1 MGFKKNIEHIKRYK
15 DLAKLLYKY
24 GRGDIAR
31 QMEMEESEIPEDAG
45 SDEKAEQ
52 LPDDLEKLGPT
63 YVKLGQF
70 LSTRADF
77 LPPKYLKELTRL
89 QDKVKPIP
97 GEEMEKILT
106 TELGV
111 RISKA
116 FEYFD
121 YTPMASASLGQV
133 HFARLRGGKAV
144 AVKIQ
149 RPDIRQQIF
158 DDLDAFE
165 DVTEFME
172 KHTDIG
178 KQLMLRS
185 TLEEFRKAMIQE
197 LDYLKEAQNLITL
210 SENLK
215 EFEKIIVP
223 LPVMDYTTSRV
234 LTMDYIRG
242 KNINKLSP
250 LGQMELNGHELAEE
264 LFKAYLQQILIDGFF
279 HADPHPGNI
288 YITDTGILALLDL
301 GMVARVSEKLKT
313 SLIRILI
320 AVSEGEGEKAA
331 EYTLSIGEKLESVNE
346 KQFIRDVSELVNQ
359 TQDNNLEQIEVG
371 RLMLEITRVS
381 AINGIRLPDEI
392 IMLGKALMNLDKAGK
407 KLDPKFD
414 PNESLRRN
422 APKLIRKVLSDSFRR
437 GNIYEK
443 LLDVKNIMEN
453 LPARINDILNNMA
466 NNQFTIQTKIVDEK
480 DFISGLKESANR
492 MTIGLVLAALIVG
505 AALLMQVDTAFRLFG
520 YPGLAIL
527 FFLFAAIGG
536 LILVFRVLFKDK

>member
-15 DLAKLLYKY
+15 DLAMLLYKY

-31 QMEMEESEIPEDAG
+31 QMEMEEGENPEDTG

-77 LPPKYLKELTRL
+77 LPPKYLKELARL
-89 QDKVKPIP
+89 QDKVQPIP
-97 GEEMEKILT
+97 GEEMEKTLT
-106 TELGV
+106 SELGI

-133 HFARLRGGKAV
+133 HFAKLRGGKPV

-165 DVTEFME
+165 DVSEFME
-172 KHTDIG
+172 NHTDIG

-185 TLEEFRKAMIQE
+185 TLDEFRKAMVQE

-215 EFEKIIVP
+215 EFEKIIIP
-223 LPVMDYTTSRV
+223 MPVMDYTTSRV

-250 LGQMELNGHELAEE
+250 LGQMEIKGTELAEE
-264 LFKAYLQQILIDGFF
+264 LFRAYLQQILIDGFF

-301 GMVARVSEKLKT
+301 GMVARVSEKLKI

-331 EYTLSIGEKLESVNE
+331 EYTLSIGEKLENVNE
-346 KQFIRDVSELVNQ
+346 KQFIREVSDLVDQ
-359 TQDNNLEQIEVG
+359 TRDNNLEQFEVG
-371 RLMLEITRVS
+371 RLMLEITRIS
-381 AINGIRLPDEI
+381 AMNGIRLPDEI

-407 KLDPKFD
+407 KLDPQFN
-414 PNESLRRN
+414 PTESIRRN
-422 APKLIRKVLSDSFRR
+422 APNLIRQVLSSSFRR
-437 GNIYEK
+437 GNIYET
-443 LLDVKNIMEN
+443 LLDVKSIIEN
-453 LPARINDILNNMA
+453 LPARINEILTNMA
-466 NNQFTIQTKIVDEK
+466 NNQFTIQTKIIDEK

-505 AALLMQVDTAFRLFG
+505 AALLMQVETAFRLFG

-527 FFLFAAIGG
+527 FFLFAAIGA

>member
-1 MGFKKNIEHIKRYK
+1 MGFIKNIAHIKRYK
-15 DLAKLLYKY
+15 DLARLLYKY

-31 QMEMEESEIPEDAG
+31 QMELDEPEAHEEG
-45 SDEKAEQ
+45 SVDPKAEQ

-77 LPPKYLKELTRL
+77 LPPAYLKELTRL

-97 GEEMEKILT
+97 GDEMEKILT
-106 TELGV
+106 SELGV

-121 YTPMASASLGQV
+121 YTPTASASIGQV
-133 HFARLRGGKAV
+133 HFARLRGGKPV

-149 RPDIRQQIF
+149 RPGIRQQIF

-165 DVTEFME
+165 DVTEFLE
-172 KHTDIG
+172 KHTDMG
-178 KQLMLRS
+178 KQLMLHS
-185 TLEEFRKAMIQE
+185 TLEEFRKAMLHE
-197 LDYLKEAQNLITL
+197 LDYMEEAQNLLTL

-215 EFEKIIVP
+215 EFDKIIVP
-223 LPVMDYTTSRV
+223 LPVMDYTTTKV
-234 LTMDYIRG
+234 LTMDHIRG

-250 LGQMELNGHELAEE
+250 LGQMDINGNELAEE
-264 LFKAYLQQILIDGFF
+264 LFRAYLKQILIDGFF

-288 YITDTGILALLDL
+288 YITDNGNLALLDL
-301 GMVARVSEKLKT
+301 GMVARVSEKLKAK
-313 SLIRILI
+313 LIRILI
-320 AVSEGEGEKAA
+320 AISEGEGEKAA
-331 EYTLSIGEKLESVNE
+331 EYTLSIGEKQENANE
-346 KQFIRDVSELVNQ
+346 KKFIREVTDLINL
-359 TQDNNLEQIEVG
+359 TQDNKLEQIEVG
-371 RLMLEITRVS
+371 RLMLEITKIS

-392 IMLGKALMNLDKAGK
+392 IMLGKALMNLDRAGR
-407 KLDPKFD
+407 KLDPNFD

-422 APKLIRKVLSDSFRR
+422 APKLIRKILTDSFRR
-437 GNIYEK
+437 GNIYES
-443 LLDVKNIMEN
+443 LLDIKNIVEN
-453 LPARINDILNNMA
+453 LPGRINDILNIMA
-466 NNQFTIQTKIVDEK
+466 SNQFTIHTKIIDEK
-480 DFISGLKESANR
+480 DFISGIKESANR

-505 AALLMQVDTAFRLFG
+505 AALLMQVETAFRLFG

-536 LILVFRVLFKDK
+536 IILVFRVLFKDR

>member
-15 DLAKLLYKY
+15 DLAMLLYKY

-31 QMEMEESEIPEDAG
+31 QMEMEEGENPEDTG

-77 LPPKYLKELTRL
+77 LPPKYLKELARL
-89 QDKVKPIP
+89 QDKVQPIP
-97 GEEMEKILT
+97 GEEMEKTLT
-106 TELGV
+106 SELGI

-133 HFARLRGGKAV
+133 HFAKLRGGKPV

-165 DVTEFME
+165 DVSEFME
-172 KHTDIG
+172 NHTDIG

-185 TLEEFRKAMIQE
+185 TLDEFRKAMVQE

-223 LPVMDYTTSRV
+223 MPVMDYTTSRV

-250 LGQMELNGHELAEE
+250 LGQMEIKGTELAEE
-264 LFKAYLQQILIDGFF
+264 LFRAYLQQILIDGFF

-301 GMVARVSEKLKT
+301 GMVARVSEKLKI

-331 EYTLSIGEKLESVNE
+331 EYTLSIGEKLENVNE
-346 KQFIRDVSELVNQ
+346 KQFIREVSDLVDQ
-359 TQDNNLEQIEVG
+359 TRDNNLEQFEVG
-371 RLMLEITRVS
+371 RLMLEITRIS
-381 AINGIRLPDEI
+381 AMNGIRLPDEI

-407 KLDPKFD
+407 KLDPQFN
-414 PNESLRRN
+414 PTESIRRN
-422 APKLIRKVLSDSFRR
+422 APNLIRQVLSSSFRR
-437 GNIYEK
+437 GNIYET
-443 LLDVKNIMEN
+443 LLDVKSIIEN
-453 LPARINDILNNMA
+453 LPARINEILTNMA
-466 NNQFTIQTKIVDEK
+466 NNQFTIQTKIIDEK

-505 AALLMQVDTAFRLFG
+505 AALLMQVETAFRLFG

-527 FFLFAAIGG
+527 FFLFAAIGA